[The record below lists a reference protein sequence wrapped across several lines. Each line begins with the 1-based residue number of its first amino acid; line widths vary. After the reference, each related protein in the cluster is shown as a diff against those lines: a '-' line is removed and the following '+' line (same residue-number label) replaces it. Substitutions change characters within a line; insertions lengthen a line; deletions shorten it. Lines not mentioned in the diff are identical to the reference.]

1 MPILT
6 NPRYERFAQ
15 ELAAGK
21 TADEAYVSAGF
32 KKNRGN
38 ASRLKADES
47 ILKRIEELRE
57 RAQVAASSSLNITLQ
72 WLEEKAEEARQL
84 AMQQGQPSAAVAAIK
99 ELGVLSGLRVE
110 KRENTNR
117 NANDLTDDEL
127 ADIARRGSGDFASA
141 AGGSAKPH

>member
-1 MPILT
+1 MPILS
-6 NPRYERFAQ
+6 NPRHERFAQ

-21 TADEAYVSAGF
+21 TADEAYELAGN
-32 KKNRGN
+32 KRNRGN
-38 ASRLKADES
+38 ASRLKANEC
-47 ILKRIEELRE
+47 IVKRVAELQE
-57 RAQVAASSSLNITLQ
+57 RAAAVANSTLSISLQ

-127 ADIARRGSGDFASA
+127 ADIARRGSGDLASA
-141 AGGSAKPH
+141 AVGQTKPH